1 MVTNKALTELK
12 CWANAAHAGQGDVAR
27 QHLQQFI
34 HVGMGFTDSKEFR
47 QRYEQINGRVFDA
60 GDFERTWRV
69 LDTIANIE
77 VCQVETSGVADDR
90 SPIGAGASD

>member
-12 CWANAAHAGQGDVAR
+12 CWANSAHAGNGDVAK

-34 HVGMGFTDSKEFR
+34 HVGAGFMNSKEFR
-47 QRYEQINGRVFDA
+47 QRYHRINGRVFNPSDL
-60 GDFERTWRV
+60 DRTCRL

-77 VCQVETSGVADDR
+77 VCQVESYGVAEDR
-90 SPIGAGASD
+90 SPIGAS